1 MGNKQSTFGCD
12 PVSEVTEPH
21 PPESG
26 PERYYASPVFTA
38 IARSFS
44 DQSAAHASGGTSFSS
59 RHPPVPSTEKVLRED
74 PGEAPGERARFLP
87 GLSDNPG
94 ERDSGA
100 AASNIVGGAGDRL
113 LFRER
118 QPSIDFSSAWECRS
132 PRYMNSHVKC
142 I

>member
-1 MGNKQSTFGCD
+1 MGNTQSNFGCD

-44 DQSAAHASGGTSFSS
+44 DQSAAYASRGSGFPTG
-59 RHPPVPSTEKVLRED
+59 HPPVPSTEKVFTED
-74 PGEAPGERARFLP
+74 PGEAPAERARFLP
-87 GLSDNPG
+87 GLSDNSG

-100 AASNIVGGAGDRL
+100 AASNIMGGAGDRL
-113 LFRER
+113 LVRER
-118 QPSIDFSSAWECRS
+118 QNPS
-132 PRYMNSHVKC
+132 N
-142 I
+142 